1 MLPYHCKKL
10 INSSRD
16 QQKLYDQL
24 ELLLCHITATNM
36 PQYQV
41 SGNGVYESSIF
52 IPLLLGL
59 FILIPNNLSVWTN
72 FKGSLKLEIVSH
84 SIVLILQDSSFQ
96 CSIPGLSCQ
105 LSFSLHKDGELL
117 KQSHLMGQTYHHF
130 CSIQFCICLSFFSVS
145 LPYCFVIILSPFPL
159 IGLK

>member
-84 SIVLILQDSSFQ
+84 SIVLIL
-96 CSIPGLSCQ
+96 
-105 LSFSLHKDGELL
+105 
-117 KQSHLMGQTYHHF
+117 
-130 CSIQFCICLSFFSVS
+130 
-145 LPYCFVIILSPFPL
+145 
-159 IGLK
+159 